1 MLLKINELC
10 KNVHLLP
17 YQLRSVI
24 LVEIQNT

>member
-10 KNVHLLP
+10 KNVQLLP
-17 YQLRSVI
+17 YQLRSVK